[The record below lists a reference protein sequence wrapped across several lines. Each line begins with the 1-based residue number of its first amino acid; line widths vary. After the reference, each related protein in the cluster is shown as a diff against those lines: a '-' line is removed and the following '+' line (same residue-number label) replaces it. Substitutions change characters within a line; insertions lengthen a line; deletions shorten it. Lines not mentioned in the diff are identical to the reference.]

1 MKVSS
6 IDIGTNTIR
15 LLIGQIINNKL
26 VTIIHERRIARLGGS
41 FDNIVGLNE
50 KSMDRAVSALK
61 EFKEIIEKENVE
73 EVHVTATS
81 VVRRANNKQVF
92 LDKVKDKTG
101 LEIEIIEG
109 VSEAKKSMLGV
120 LSVLND
126 TDKPSFLI
134 DVGGGSTEFIYTKNN
149 EVIKSWSQE
158 LLGVV
163 HFTEKYLKSDPTIER
178 EVYAIK
184 KDVTEMVREVKEN
197 FNLEE
202 GTVFVATAGTATT
215 LASIDLKM
223 DKYDAEKINNHKV
236 DIEKIEEILDF
247 LKSKTLKERRDILSL
262 EKGREDLIIAG
273 IIITLSVMDIFN
285 FESMTVS
292 DAGLLEGILIEKYL
306 S

>member
-15 LLIGQIINNKL
+15 LLIGQIIDNKL

-101 LEIEIIEG
+101 FEIEIIEG